1 MNHKLCKRCGAVK
14 PASEF
19 GSNAGRHDGL
29 QVYCKPCWTE
39 YRNGRKAETKA
50 SQRRWYATHRD
61 EHLEQKAE
69 YYRENRE
76 AIRPKRW
83 KVNRDPDEYAR
94 HVADMKA
101 RSRVYRAK
109 VFAHYGTSCE
119 CCGESNPGFLTID
132 HINGCTKEERKK
144 QGGGSG
150 RDAGQDREGD
160 RERHLRHAGVGGGRG
175 RGCAAGDRRGRG
187 PGGVPA
193 DEGGAPTYVQLTD
206 RDALAGKTLERVEA
220 LWQKLFFVF
229 ADGTFVAVGIERDRH
244 EYDNVSLTLDVPVDF
259 DDRVTLGLPDAGDSR
274 EAIERHKEAKRREEE
289 VMAARLRKMDEEIAI
304 AVEATQRAEYER
316 LKAKFEGAV

>member
-150 RDAGQDREGD
+150 LYRWLIANGFPEGF
-160 RERHLRHAGVGGGRG
+160 RTLCMSCNLGRASNLGGVCPHKLKKFNKSVQHRRAKAKVFRHYGRKCACCGESNPGFLSIDHVNGCGTALRKIHGNGGRLYLWLIKNGFPEGFQTLCINCNIG
-175 RGCAAGDRRGRG
+175 RARN
-187 PGGVPA
+187 GGICPH
-193 DEGGAPTYVQLTD
+193 
-206 RDALAGKTLERVEA
+206 KTGSTP
-220 LWQKLFFVF
+220 F
-229 ADGTFVAVGIERDRH
+229 
-244 EYDNVSLTLDVPVDF
+244 VPVPPPP
-259 DDRVTLGLPDAGDSR
+259 DDGDG
-274 EAIERHKEAKRREEE
+274 IF
-289 VMAARLRKMDEEIAI
+289 RLTPNGDC
-304 AVEATQRAEYER
+304 V
-316 LKAKFEGAV
+316 

>member
-39 YRNGRKAETKA
+39 YRNSRKAETKA

-150 RDAGQDREGD
+150 LYRWLIANGFPEGFRTLCMSCNLGRASNLGGPRRKYSD
-160 RERHLRHAGVGGGRG
+160 TTVANVPAAASQTPASCPLTTSTAVALRCGRSMG
-175 RGCAAGDRRGRG
+175 TEEGSISGSSRTGFRKGFKLCALIATSAVLGMAESARTRRGAHPSCPSPRR
-187 PGGVPA
+187 
-193 DEGGAPTYVQLTD
+193 PTMATASSASLPT
-206 RDALAGKTLERVEA
+206 AT
-220 LWQKLFFVF
+220 
-229 ADGTFVAVGIERDRH
+229 
-244 EYDNVSLTLDVPVDF
+244 VSN
-259 DDRVTLGLPDAGDSR
+259 RQGSR
-274 EAIERHKEAKRREEE
+274 S
-289 VMAARLRKMDEEIAI
+289 
-304 AVEATQRAEYER
+304 
-316 LKAKFEGAV
+316 